1 MPLSDKIQQINREIS
16 ATVERAIAD
25 LRQEVSQRLRAGH
38 DEILRSL
45 DEITP
50 ALPSAFIPEE
60 LGAEAEELARE
71 TARQVAEQAEQAA
84 SQRAGG
90 ARSSAFAAVRDAL
103 AGIDR
108 ARSQAEILAALLR
121 EAGRFASRAAVLL
134 LRGTELRGW
143 GGQGFDEAEPA
154 IRDLA
159 FAPSAGSGWG
169 RLGEGQAAVYLSAGE
184 CAELCSRIEAPLPHD
199 GVLVPLVLRDRVAAG
214 LYADRLG
221 DELAAEAI
229 QILCYAAA
237 MAIELLPFRERP
249 FTPTLTLEGRP
260 SGGAGA
266 VEAAPEPEPPA
277 AFSASSA
284 AVEEP
289 PPAVS
294 EPEPEPE
301 PEPAPEPPRPMFTEP
316 EPEPES
322 YPAVEPEPEPTPWAS
337 VPEPPVEVEAEAET
351 EVEVEAIPEEVE
363 PEPESDPE
371 PPPIP
376 QFSPAATVY
385 QPIQTFQTASHS
397 LSSSAAASPA
407 PEPPLPAVAAAAG
420 SPDQTVLLPRTP
432 FAAPREVEP
441 PPPVEAPAPPP
452 LRPVPAAEPAPAA
465 GGGDG
470 PTPEVRPPT
479 GVEGPGWA
487 FSASRAAVSPSEEAL
502 HEEAR
507 RLARLLVSEI
517 KLYNEEQVEEGRRRR
532 DVYERLKED
541 IDRSRQMYEERVEPR
556 ILKST
561 DYFYQELV
569 RILAAGD
576 AKALGI

>member
-16 ATVERAIAD
+16 ATVERAISD

-38 DEILRSL
+38 DEILRRL

-50 ALPSAFIPEE
+50 ELPSAFIPEE
-60 LGAEAEELARE
+60 LGAEAEEIARQ
-71 TARQVAEQAEQAA
+71 TARQVAEQAEQTA
-84 SQRAGG
+84 SQRATG
-90 ARSSAFAAVRDAL
+90 ARGAAFTAVRDAL

-121 EAGRFASRAAVLL
+121 ESARFASRTAVLL
-134 LRGTELRGW
+134 VRDTELRGW
-143 GGQGFDEAEPA
+143 GGQGFGEAEPA

-159 FAPSAGSGWG
+159 IAPSTGSGWG
-169 RLGEGQAAVYLSAGE
+169 RLGEGQAAVHLSAGD

-199 GVLVPLVLRDRVAAG
+199 GVLIPLVLRDRVAAG
-214 LYADRLG
+214 LYADRLN
-221 DELAAEAI
+221 DELAAEAL
-229 QILCYAAA
+229 QVLCYTAA
-237 MAIELLPFRERP
+237 MAIELRSFRERP
-249 FTPTLTLEGRP
+249 FTPTLALEGGP
-260 SGGAGA
+260 AGGA
-266 VEAAPEPEPPA
+266 VEAAPAPEASEA
-277 AFSASSA
+277 AVESFTAA
-284 AVEEP
+284 AVEETEL
-289 PPAVS
+289 PPAVPAPAAEPEPVAV

-301 PEPAPEPPRPMFTEP
+301 PERVPTAEP
-316 EPEPES
+316 EPEP
-322 YPAVEPEPEPTPWAS
+322 WAS
-337 VPEPPVEVEAEAET
+337 AEPPVPHFETPPVET
-351 EVEVEAIPEEVE
+351 DVEVEVEAIPEE
-363 PEPESDPE
+363 PEPVTHHS
-371 PPPIP
+371 
-376 QFSPAATVY
+376 SPAATVY
-385 QPIQTFQTASHS
+385 QPISAFQTATHT
-397 LSSSAAASPA
+397 LVPPPA
-407 PEPPLPAVAAAAG
+407 PEPPAPAAAAAAVG
-420 SPDQTVLLPRTP
+420 GAEQTVLLPRTP
-432 FAAPREVEP
+432 FATAREAEP
-441 PPPVEAPAPPP
+441 AVEAPPAPPP

-465 GGGDG
+465 GGDG
-470 PTPEVRPPT
+470 GATPEVRPPT